1 MLRKTG
7 LMLMMGV
14 MFLALGVGAALAGD
28 GSTITGT
35 DQDDRLI
42 GTNSDNRINAFDGKD
57 FVMGMG
63 GNDTINGGNNS
74 DRLNGNWGNDT
85 LIGGTNSDVLLGRVG
100 NDTLNAAD
108 NQQDTLF
115 CGLGTDRA
123 IADAIDIVASDCENI
138 RRVN

>member
-1 MLRKTG
+1 MMRKIG
-7 LMLMMGV
+7 LMLLMGA
-14 MFLALGVGAALAGD
+14 MLFALGVGAALAGD

-42 GTNSDNRINAFDGKD
+42 GTNADNRINALDGKD

-63 GNDTINGGNNS
+63 GNDTLNGGNNS

-85 LIGGTNSDVLLGRVG
+85 LVGGGNSDLLLGRVG
-100 NDTLNAAD
+100 NDTLNAVD
-108 NQQDTLF
+108 SQKDTLF
-115 CGLGTDRA
+115 CGLGRDRA
-123 IADAIDIVASDCENI
+123 IADAIDIVASDCETI